1 MQVASYQDF
10 STWYNKGQLAPSIP
24 LAAKSCTSRRPL
36 KCWTRITLWLD
47 EMLYLYNSSPYYSAK
62 IIKHLSDPC
71 QPQPCQIDPNL
82 DSTLLIFRGIWL
94 TCKWSFPPCWDLPHG
109 PRSGCRSILFPSK
122 SWHQSC
128 RRLPEGDRIMEPTI
142 SILTGRLATISYMP
156 FNNMTELTHV
166 GRSVKLQALWGWSS
180 TLSRIHPRSVARGA
194 AESS

>member
-1 MQVASYQDF
+1 MARWDVVSI
-10 STWYNKGQLAPSIP
+10 QLFTILLS
-24 LAAKSCTSRRPL
+24 KNHQTSVRPL
-36 KCWTRITLWLD
+36 PTSTVPNRSRSGF
-47 EMLYLYNSSPYYSAK
+47 YSPY
-62 IIKHLSDPC
+62 IRG
-71 QPQPCQIDPNL
+71 
-82 DSTLLIFRGIWL
+82 FRL
-94 TCKWSFPPCWDLPHG
+94 TCKWSFAPCWDLPHG